1 MKKMFILGLLLIIP
15 LAVRAEV
22 SSSTQAIGA
31 AADAKPQ
38 VEESLKLNES
48 IKNATNGFYIEG
60 LEITCTNGKRVYTI
74 MNSAIGS
81 TLTCA
86 NGNTNPYYNNVVDGT
101 KGKSIENGSA
111 CTANENESTLY
122 ATRIYKFDCD
132 YLAGSTDDNK
142 KPYSTTPTPTTNSGN
157 KDGDTTKDT
166 GTTDNKETGVEDY
179 FIALGTIGI
188 AVTALL
194 YVVDKKNVFK
204 KI

>member
-1 MKKMFILGLLLIIP
+1 MVILIH
-15 LAVRAEV
+15 
-22 SSSTQAIGA
+22 
-31 AADAKPQ
+31 
-38 VEESLKLNES
+38 
-48 IKNATNGFYIEG
+48 
-60 LEITCTNGKRVYTI
+60 TI
-74 MNSAIGS
+74 
-81 TLTCA
+81 
-86 NGNTNPYYNNVVDGT
+86 
-101 KGKSIENGSA
+101 
-111 CTANENESTLY
+111 
-122 ATRIYKFDCD
+122 TRIYKFDCD

-142 KPYSTTPTPTTNSGN
+142 KPYSTTTTTTTNSGN